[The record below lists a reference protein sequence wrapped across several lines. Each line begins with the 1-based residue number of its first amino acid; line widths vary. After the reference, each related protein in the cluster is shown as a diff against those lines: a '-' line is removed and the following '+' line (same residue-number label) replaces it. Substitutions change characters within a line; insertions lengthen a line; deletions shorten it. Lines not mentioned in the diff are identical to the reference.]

1 MDAQQQ
7 PSHASLVS
15 PSFHQYER
23 LSDIASPGPG
33 SPRARY
39 DLWRTEDD
47 DEDDDYFS
55 TRRKARS
62 SWFQRITNFGRPPE
76 PAVQSNY
83 LTLIPLSGE
92 TTQQDSLGSPTLT
105 EGPVP
110 PATGAETFWLK
121 CLNSNPSTSNHSFS

>member
-1 MDAQQQ
+1 MDAPQQ

-39 DLWRTEDD
+39 DLYRRTLDD
-47 DEDDDYFS
+47 DEDDDDYFS

-62 SWFQRITNFGRPPE
+62 NWLQRITNFGRPPE

-92 TTQQDSLGSPTLT
+92 TTQQARVLTPWSEGAPTP
-105 EGPVP
+105 GHR
-110 PATGAETFWLK
+110 
-121 CLNSNPSTSNHSFS
+121 S